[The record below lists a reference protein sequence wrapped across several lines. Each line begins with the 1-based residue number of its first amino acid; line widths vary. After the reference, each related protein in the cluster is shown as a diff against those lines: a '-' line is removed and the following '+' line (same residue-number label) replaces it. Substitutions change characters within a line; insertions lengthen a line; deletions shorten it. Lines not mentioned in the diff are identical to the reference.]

1 MVQLSIPFT
10 HNSMHTNTKCKVNT
24 EAWSLFIALLTSTY
38 FKGFKNEEY
47 TALGLKN
54 CKFHECVWRGC
65 VDGHR
70 HLGFW
75 LRFTLQLLSLEKAAV
90 KVAALRPL
98 VGKGRTEILNLPRPP
113 RLTSIQGKHALVL
126 ATLFSVGHNYQGF
139 NTDA

>member
-1 MVQLSIPFT
+1 M
-10 HNSMHTNTKCKVNT
+10 
-24 EAWSLFIALLTSTY
+24 
-38 FKGFKNEEY
+38 
-47 TALGLKN
+47 
-54 CKFHECVWRGC
+54 CVWGGC

-75 LRFTLQLLSLEKAAV
+75 LRFRLQLLSLEKAAV

-139 NTDA
+139 NTAA